1 MHPQVTFRGL
11 FPSESMVQEV
21 WRCAGALHASRP
33 DISGCHV
40 RIERVSPRKRSKFR
54 VMVSLSA
61 ADDMSGHS
69 DAITCDDVSSGL
81 HEAFTEAR
89 RMFLLAPP
97 LGAAEGA

>member
-21 WRCAGALHASRP
+21 WRRAGALHACRP
-33 DISGCHV
+33 EISACHV
-40 RIERVSPRKRSKFR
+40 SIERISQRKRSRFR

-61 ADDMSGHS
+61 ADELSGRS
-69 DAITCDDVSSGL
+69 DAITCDDVLTGL

-89 RMFLLAPP
+89 RLFLVAPP
-97 LGAAEGA
+97 LGAAGGA